1 MLGDILEKSEH
12 KEVAAQYYGRIVKNY
27 PLSGMVPDAKDKLKS
42 FGAPVPQP
50 DPASVAWM
58 TAEQNA
64 PRPRTSLF
72 LKPLGMIKSG
82 PTAELSSA
90 ARNGPPNLQPQ
101 SDTMSAGDLLTGGG
115 QSKIGG
121 TGGATTGI
129 VATVSPGGTSTSGT
143 AAGSENVAAPA
154 TDPAANAPATS
165 DPPADA
171 GTAPTPPSNGTTSE
185 ATAGTEA
192 KSDPAAAAGDPAPG
206 ADTVK
211 TGDASKDGDAKNAN
225 DKDKKE
231 SSSKK
236 KKGLRKIVPW

>member
-1 MLGDILEKSEH
+1 
-12 KEVAAQYYGRIVKNY
+12 
-27 PLSGMVPDAKDKLKS
+27 
-42 FGAPVPQP
+42 
-50 DPASVAWM
+50 M

-64 PRPRTSLF
+64 PRPRTSLL

-101 SDTMSAGDLLTGGG
+101 SDTMSTADLLTGGG
-115 QSKIGG
+115 QTKIGG
-121 TGGATTGI
+121 TGGAATGI
-129 VATVSPGGTSTSGT
+129 VAVVSPGGTSTGEK

-165 DPPADA
+165 DPPKDG
-171 GTAPTPPSNGTTSE
+171 GTAPAPPSNGATSE
-185 ATAGTEA
+185 AAAGTEA

-206 ADTVK
+206 ADAVK
-211 TGDASKDGDAKNAN
+211 TGDASKNGDANDSK